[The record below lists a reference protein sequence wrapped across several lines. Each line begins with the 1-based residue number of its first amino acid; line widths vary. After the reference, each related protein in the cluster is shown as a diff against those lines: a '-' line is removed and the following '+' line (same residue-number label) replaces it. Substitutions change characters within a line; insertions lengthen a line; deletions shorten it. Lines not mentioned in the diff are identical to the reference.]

1 MKEMHNKKVAISLG
15 ILTML
20 FTAGTMMQFKTIR
33 AANLDGTIQL
43 TDRNLKKSVL
53 QWNEKYQESTK
64 KLKDTDEELEELKK
78 KVAEFHIDEELKEKI
93 DKYEIILG
101 MTDVSGEGIIVTV
114 SDNDGYNNQNSFAS
128 INASNYLVHDG
139 NLVAIVNELKAAG
152 AEAISINDKRITD
165 TTAITCAGNVIQ
177 VNGEK
182 VGSPFTIKA
191 IGNKDLLYGE
201 ITKNG
206 GIIYKL
212 KRYGVITEI
221 KKNDNIEISKNL

>member
-1 MKEMHNKKVAISLG
+1 
-15 ILTML
+15 ML

>member
-20 FTAGTMMQFKTIR
+20 FTAGTIMQFKTIR

-78 KVAEFHIDEELKEKI
+78 KVAEFHIDEELNAKI